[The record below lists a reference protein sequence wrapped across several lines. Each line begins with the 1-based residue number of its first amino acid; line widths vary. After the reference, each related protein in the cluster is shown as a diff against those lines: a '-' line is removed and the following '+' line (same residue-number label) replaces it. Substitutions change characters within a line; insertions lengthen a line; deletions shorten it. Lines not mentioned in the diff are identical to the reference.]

1 MAKHLVIVES
11 PAKAKTIGKIL
22 GPDYEVM
29 PSVGHIRDLPQRSLA
44 IDVKNGFEP
53 RYEISERKTKVV
65 AGLKKATQKV
75 DDIYLASDPD
85 REGEAISWHLKTV
98 LAPLAKDKPFYR
110 VSYNEIT
117 PRAVKA
123 AFAAPRDID
132 GNLVNAQQGRRVIDR
147 LVGYMVSPLLW
158 REMKRGL
165 SAGRV
170 QSVALRL
177 VCERER
183 AIENFKPV
191 PYWII
196 GAILRKQEVGAEDFV
211 VRLAAIDGKS
221 AGTGDKALIKT
232 EEQAKAVLD
241 DLEPRS
247 MRVLKIRSR
256 EIQKHAFPPF
266 VTSSLQQAASTF
278 LGFSPKRTM
287 SIAQKL
293 YEGIDFGSGAIGLIT
308 YMRTDGYDVAPE
320 ARAVAKDFITSRYGA
335 GFYPEKP
342 NFYRSRQDAQG
353 AHEAIRP
360 TDPSRTPESL
370 VGKVAPEELKLYD
383 LVWRRF
389 MASQM
394 APAKIAQRTAH
405 IIADPVPGQQ
415 ASNHEYIFSATASD
429 VTFEGFMKVMKL
441 DIRKSIAIADGKDVE
456 ADDDEDDRFARL
468 PPLAENEDLDRVK
481 WLNDRKETKPPK
493 RYSEASL
500 VKELEEKGI
509 GRPSTYAATIET
521 LKERE
526 YVTSERRSLAPTELG
541 FKVSDYLV
549 STLDPL
555 FNVGFTAKM
564 EEGLDNVEQGKEEW
578 RELVGDFYK
587 ELTGWLP
594 ARENAPEE
602 QVRFALA
609 ELEKV
614 AEWRPAEKSGKRT
627 YDDKKFYASLLKQHE
642 EGKKPISTRQLES
655 LVKMMLRYKDQLA
668 GVEERLAG
676 NGLSEMVESLT
687 RKVVADTPPEVYE
700 ELSFLLGLDLTE
712 KDRAFISSIES
723 QAKAGRA
730 LSPRQLNAVNRT
742 LINYAKKLDN
752 SEEVL
757 AKWGL
762 HAKKGDL
769 EPDTES
775 PGLLADLAKITE
787 WREPT
792 KRGRRVYDDKD
803 FYESVSRQFKEKGAL
818 SIAQRAAM
826 RKMIAR
832 YKDQISPAAEAP
844 ADGTGEAD
852 GK

>member
-22 GPDYEVM
+22 GSDFEVL

-65 AGLKKATQKV
+65 ASLKKAAQKV

-98 LAPLAKDKPFYR
+98 LAPLAKSKPFYR

-132 GNLVNAQQGRRVIDR
+132 MDLVDAQQGRRVIDR

-196 GAILRKQEVGAEDFV
+196 GAVLRKQIPDTEDFV
-211 VRLAAIDGKS
+211 VRLATIDGKA
-221 AGTGDKALIKT
+221 AGTGDKALVKT
-232 EEQAKAVLD
+232 EEQAKAILA

-247 MRVLKIRSR
+247 MRVLKIRMR

-320 ARAVAKDFITSRYGA
+320 ARAAAKDFITSRYGSDY
-335 GFYPEKP
+335 YPEKP

-360 TDPSRTPESL
+360 TDPSRTPENL
-370 VGKVAPEELKLYD
+370 VGKIAPEELKLYD

-394 APAKIAQRTAH
+394 APAKISQRTAH
-405 IIADPVPGQQ
+405 IIADPAESQT
-415 ASNHEYIFSATASD
+415 ASKHEYIFSATASD
-429 VTFEGFMKVMKL
+429 EMFEGFMKVLKL

-456 ADDDEDDRFARL
+456 AVDDEDDRFSRL
-468 PPLAENEDLDRVK
+468 PPLDKDENLDRVK

-493 RYSEASL
+493 RYSEAAL

-521 LKERE
+521 LKDRE

-541 FKVSDYLV
+541 FKVADYLV
-549 STLDPL
+549 STLDDL

-564 EEGLDNVEQGKEEW
+564 EAGLDNVEQGKEQW

-587 ELTGWLP
+587 ELIGWLP
-594 ARENAPEE
+594 ARENAPEDK
-602 QVRFALA
+602 VRYAFEELA
-609 ELEKV
+609 KIK
-614 AEWRPAEKSGKRT
+614 EWRPAEKSGKRT
-627 YDDKKFYASLLKQHE
+627 FDDNKFCQSLLKQYK
-642 EGKKPISTRQLES
+642 EGKKAISVRQLES
-655 LVKMMLRYKDQLA
+655 LVKMILRYKEQLE
-668 GVEERLAG
+668 GVEERLKE
-676 NGLSEMVESLT
+676 NGLWDMVESFT
-687 RKVVADTPPEVYE
+687 KKVVATTPPEVYE
-700 ELSFLLGLDLTE
+700 EISFLLGLDISD
-712 KDRAFISSIES
+712 KDRQFVTSIES

-730 LSPRQLNAVNRT
+730 LSPRQRHAIDRT
-742 LINYAKKLDN
+742 LIAYAAKIPNK
-752 SEEVL
+752 EEVL
-757 AKWGL
+757 ERFGL
-762 HAKKGDL
+762 HAKKGEL

-787 WREPT
+787 WHAPT

-826 RKMIAR
+826 RKMVAR
-832 YKDQISPAAEAP
+832 YKDQISPVPVEKPDGSAE
-844 ADGTGEAD
+844 G
-852 GK
+852 